1 MVGVLTR
8 SDVLAANAKR
18 IHEMRDVSRQ
28 IRIRQTLRKFGG
40 LGRGGKVKAP

>member
-1 MVGVLTR
+1 VLTR

-40 LGRGGKVKAP
+40 LGHGKAKAP